1 MAAVKVSPDRNN
13 VMHKQTIWVDAKM
26 ARRLKITA
34 AQVGS
39 TMLELANSAL
49 MDYLRKVDGHAPEPQ
64 TLRIKGRDHSTEISK
79 D

>member
-1 MAAVKVSPDRNN
+1 MQ
-13 VMHKQTIWVDAKM
+13 KQTIWVDAKM

-49 MDYLRKVDGHAPEPQ
+49 MDYLKKVDGNVPDPQ
-64 TLRIKGRDHSTEISK
+64 TLRIDRRADPSELSK

>member
-1 MAAVKVSPDRNN
+1 MQ
-13 VMHKQTIWVDAKM
+13 KQTIWVDAKM

-39 TMLELANSAL
+39 TMLELANFAL
-49 MDYLRKVDGHAPEPQ
+49 MDYLKKVDGNVPEPQ
-64 TLRIKGRDHSTEISK
+64 TLRIDSTADSSEISK